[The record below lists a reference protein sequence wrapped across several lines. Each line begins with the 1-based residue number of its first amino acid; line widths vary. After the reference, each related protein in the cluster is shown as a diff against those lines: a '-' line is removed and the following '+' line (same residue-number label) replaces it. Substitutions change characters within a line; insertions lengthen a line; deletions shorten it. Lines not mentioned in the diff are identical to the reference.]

1 MDVTFSIKVT
11 MKDRWV
17 NDFCSMLDEM
27 QRCGNIGH
35 SAVIGFFSDGDGDFR
50 PEFEFDR
57 PYTRT
62 DGYRKDNIPEVAE
75 LPRVEI
81 IFDAG

>member
-1 MDVTFSIKVT
+1 MDVTFNIKVT

-27 QRCGNIGH
+27 QRCGSKGH

-50 PEFEFDR
+50 PTFEIDR
-57 PYTRT
+57 PYMRT
-62 DGYRKDNIPEVAE
+62 DGYRKDNIPEDGE
-75 LPRVEI
+75 LPRVEV